1 MPNTQF
7 DATLYYRKGVL
18 EVCGPLAPEED
29 DDPRELVVVAFVT
42 QHQPATASKRP
53 RNVTVAGEARLFPT
67 DKKGTW
73 QVVRPE
79 SSFTPAP
86 TTAPSQG
93 LTYKYSLERS
103 KKWRFTTKRSGLKA
117 GPAFGTAVLIVFK
130 DDGTIETYSW
140 SGWIDIAK
148 GQR

>member
-7 DATLYYRKGVL
+7 DATIYYKKNVL
-18 EVCGPLAPEED
+18 TVCGPLTAEED
-29 DDPRELVVVAFVT
+29 EVPREMVVVAFVT
-42 QHQPATASKRP
+42 QHQPATPSKRP
-53 RNVTVAGEARLFPT
+53 RNITVAGEARLFPT
-67 DKKGTW
+67 ETKGTW

-79 SSFTPAP
+79 STFAPAP
-86 TTAPSQG
+86 TNAPGES
-93 LTYKYSLERS
+93 LTYKYSLERT
-103 KKWRFTTKRSGLKA
+103 KKWLFTTKRSGLKA

-148 GQR
+148 GRP